1 MSASSPLLAAYETQ
15 EIFYPVVQ
23 EHSLIGKIIGNR
35 YRILREVGSGGM
47 AWVYLAE
54 DVKEDRLVAVK
65 VLYPQFGEDLSYIQ
79 RFNREAKLASTLT
92 DPHIVRVLDY
102 GADRDVYYLIMEYI
116 EGQDLRDILKQ
127 KGPFS
132 WKVALEESGKEVL

>member
-1 MSASSPLLAAYETQ
+1 MSASSPQLATYET
-15 EIFYPVVQ
+15 EELTYAIVR
-23 EHSLIGKIIGNR
+23 EHTLVGKIIGNR
-35 YRILREVGSGGM
+35 YRVLREIGSGGM

-54 DVKEDRLVAVK
+54 DIKEDRLVAVK

-102 GADRDVYYLIMEYI
+102 GADRDIYYLVMEYI
-116 EGQDLRDILKQ
+116 EGQDLRDILKE

-132 WKVALEESGKEVL
+132 WKIALDWLRR

>member
-1 MSASSPLLAAYETQ
+1 VSASSPLLAAYETQ
-15 EIFYPVVQ
+15 EIFYPVMQ

-65 VLYPQFGEDLSYIQ
+65 VLYPQFGEIYHI
-79 RFNREAKLASTLT
+79 FNAS
-92 DPHIVRVLDY
+92 IVKPNWPAR
-102 GADRDVYYLIMEYI
+102 
-116 EGQDLRDILKQ
+116 
-127 KGPFS
+127 
-132 WKVALEESGKEVL
+132 